1 MSKTILINGMPRP
14 ISCTNEPY
22 VPTCINV
29 DEAPL
34 DIAELKKELEDKIY
48 TILCQERMQNSKNI
62 EVFQQRIDRLE
73 VAVNRIEREIR
84 ALNNHILDVQNT
96 VQRGRIIL

>member
-1 MSKTILINGMPRP
+1 MSKTILINGKLRP

-29 DEAPL
+29 DETPL
-34 DIAELKKELEDKIY
+34 DITELKKELEDKIY
-48 TILCQERMQNSKNI
+48 TILCKERMQNSKNI

-73 VAVNRIEREIR
+73 VAVNRIESEIR
-84 ALNNHILDVQNT
+84 ALNNHILDVQST
-96 VQRGRIIL
+96 VHRGRIIL